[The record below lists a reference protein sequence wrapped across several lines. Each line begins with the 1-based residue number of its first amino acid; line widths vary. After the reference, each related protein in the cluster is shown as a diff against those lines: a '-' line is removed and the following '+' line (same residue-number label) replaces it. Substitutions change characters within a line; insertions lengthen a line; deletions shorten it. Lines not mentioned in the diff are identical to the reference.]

1 MQIPYK
7 IYSEKKVFGDT
18 QEITIKF
25 LSHLSLNKNVFEFG
39 TFRGQTTYN
48 LSKKA
53 NKVYTFDLG
62 TNNSNEG
69 YPNYE
74 VGEIYKKNNTKN
86 ITQLIGNS
94 TLFNFEEYYQKFDLV
109 WLDGGHSYEVCKK
122 DFETSLKLIRPKN
135 QNTSIIIIDDY
146 PSWKGVKKAVEEIAL
161 TKNLYYISEL
171 GVVVY
176 LNQ

>member
-1 MQIPYK
+1 M
-7 IYSEKKVFGDT
+7 
-18 QEITIKF
+18 
-25 LSHLSLNKNVFEFG
+25 KNFP
-39 TFRGQTTYN
+39 FRR
-48 LSKKA
+48 
-53 NKVYTFDLG
+53 
-62 TNNSNEG
+62 SN
-69 YPNYE
+69 
-74 VGEIYKKNNTKN
+74 KKNNTKN